1 MSETEDK
8 VREAVSEGVDLR
20 ERVRDIT
27 LEALSQRRLNT
38 DAVRE
43 VIEQVTGGVIGG
55 VGAQSDQLQS
65 SLKEALAGVDDAL
78 EKTAEAAKL
87 AAEEALGRANEFSD
101 HDLKTVLQELSTL
114 EDLFVDTLRNAA
126 QQTGEVASQVL
137 TDLAEHLKVAGTQ
150 AGAEAREAVD
160 SLRAQLKAAG
170 RDATVEAA
178 QAGRQMGEKL
188 AQIASGFLAGMADAL
203 QAKGKRD

>member
-1 MSETEDK
+1 MSETENK
-8 VREAVSEGVDLR
+8 VREAVSEGAGLR

-43 VIEQVTGGVIGG
+43 VIEQVTEGVIGG
-55 VGAQSDQLQS
+55 VGAQSEQLQS

-101 HDLKTVLQELSTL
+101 HDLKTVLQELATL

-170 RDATVEAA
+170 RDAAVEAA
-178 QAGRQMGEKL
+178 QAGKQMGEKL

-203 QAKGKRD
+203 QAKSKRD